1 MLAAGY
7 IDPDNKTF
15 DILGV
20 NETSTSI
27 SVVNG
32 ALRLTYTSED
42 GKLVQL
48 VKPLATSDAISIG
61 DSIGLSTVQDAGV
74 GGYAQK
80 NSQKRVAKALTAVD
94 WADTSNLTTK
104 TFIDGNGVTRTAV
117 LLPVVMSLE

>member
-1 MLAAGY
+1 MQAAGY
-7 IDPDNKTF
+7 IDPNNKTF

-20 NETSTSI
+20 NETSSSI

-48 VKPLATSDAISIG
+48 VKPLTTSDAISIG
-61 DSIGLSTVQDAGV
+61 DSIGLSAVKENGT

-80 NSQKRVAKALTAVD
+80 TSQKRIAKALTTVD

-104 TFIDGNGVTRTAV
+104 SFVDGNGVTRTAV
-117 LLPVVMSLE
+117 LLPVVMALD